1 MTPLNLQGRVAES
14 EVINKSRTMHTPCN
28 HRFHEDCLTQWMG
41 IKMEC
46 PTCRQVLPPLE
57 EM

>member
-1 MTPLNLQGRVAES
+1 MTPLNLQGKDSAAVENHA
-14 EVINKSRTMHTPCN
+14 RTMHTPCC
-28 HRFHEDCLTQWMG
+28 HCFHEDCLLQWMS

-46 PTCRQVLPPLE
+46 PSCRRLLPPLE